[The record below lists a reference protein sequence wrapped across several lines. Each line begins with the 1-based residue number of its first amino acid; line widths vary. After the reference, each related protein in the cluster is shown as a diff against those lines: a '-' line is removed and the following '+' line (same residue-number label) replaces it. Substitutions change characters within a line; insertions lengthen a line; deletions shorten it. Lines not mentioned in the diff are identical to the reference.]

1 VDDPIKENEMGRVWV
16 MYWGE
21 EKYITE
27 VWWQNLKEQDH
38 LEDLS
43 IDGMIILKWT

>member
-21 EKYITE
+21 EKYIQRFGGE
-27 VWWQNLKEQDH
+27 
-38 LEDLS
+38 
-43 IDGMIILKWT
+43 I